1 MRRAAKRDANEPDVI
16 QALELSGCQVWP
28 ISSAGGPDLLVLT
41 PQGAWLPLEIKN
53 PAGRN
58 RATARQTAARAPW
71 PVIRTPGEALELL
84 KPSNALKGGL

>member
-16 QALELSGCQVWP
+16 EALERAGCQVWP

-41 PQGAWLPLEIKN
+41 PQGRWLPLEVKN

-58 RATARQTAARAPW
+58 RPTRRQTAQAAPW
-71 PVIRTPGEALELL
+71 PVIRTPEEALALL
-84 KPSNALKGGL
+84 KGVK